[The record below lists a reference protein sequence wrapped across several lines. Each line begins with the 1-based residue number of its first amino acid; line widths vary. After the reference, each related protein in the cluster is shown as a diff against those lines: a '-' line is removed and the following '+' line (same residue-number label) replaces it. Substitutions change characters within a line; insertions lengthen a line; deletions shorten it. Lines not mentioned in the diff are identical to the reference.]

1 MLNLR
6 ALADKP
12 TLVGERVRLVPLDAG
27 HAPALFPGVNDPEVR
42 RFTGTHRVFTFEDVE
57 RYAATRPEQTDRVDL
72 AVLRAEDGKV
82 LGEVVL
88 YDLDAD
94 NETMGLRIALIAE
107 QGKGYGTD
115 AIRLLLRYG
124 FDVVGLHRVEL
135 EVFDFNPRA
144 IASYRKCG
152 FVEEG
157 RLREALLWEGQW
169 HDALLMGVLRTD
181 NI

>member
-1 MLNLR
+1 MLNLQ
-6 ALADKP
+6 ALVDKP
-12 TLVGERVRLVPLDAG
+12 TLVGERVRLVPLDAS
-27 HAPALFPGVNDPEVR
+27 HAPAMFAGVNDPEVR
-42 RFTGTHRVFTFEDVE
+42 RFTGTHAEFTFEDVE
-57 RYAATRPEQTDRVDL
+57 QYSATRREQTDRVDL

-82 LGEVVL
+82 LGDIVL
-88 YDLDAD
+88 NDLDAA
-94 NETMGLRIALIAE
+94 NEKMGFRIALIAE
-107 QGKGYGTD
+107 QGKGYGTE
-115 AIRLLLRYG
+115 ATRLLLRYA
-124 FDVVGLHRVEL
+124 FDVIGLHRVEL

-157 RLREALLWEGQW
+157 RLREALLWEGRW